1 MRSWNRCLDF
11 SITFSLG
18 NPRIEAAK
26 MKMKCIWITWHC
38 NKVLKHISCSPLSI
52 NLNQYHWERNLCHRG
67 ILKCQT
73 LWYSFMGASDTL
85 SLGIH
90 FYEGKLCV
98 VEELIRFIGRK
109 YLLKWDK
116 TLMDLCNFL
125 GKLILFHGF
134 DFVQWEQNMQGSTN
148 LRADSSLSGRSQSVP
163 KRSMLFRTQFTNK
176 SGENFAWNTNTC

>member
-1 MRSWNRCLDF
+1 MNQRQNSIHTYSF
-11 SITFSLG
+11 SYKKRGSNIITSHGWDLG
-18 NPRIEAAK
+18 TGVSISPSHSVWGIQESKLQRWK
-26 MKMKCIWITWHC
+26 MKWIWITWHC
-38 NKVLKHISCSPLSI
+38 NKVLKHISYSPLSI

-116 TLMDLCNFL
+116 ILMDLCNIL
-125 GKLILFHGF
+125 GKMILFHGVH
-134 DFVQWEQNMQGSTN
+134 FV
-148 LRADSSLSGRSQSVP
+148 
-163 KRSMLFRTQFTNK
+163 
-176 SGENFAWNTNTC
+176 